1 MSAKLK
7 TIEAVVEVDGTVRL
21 NQNIHLD
28 HAVPAVVT
36 LLVDDTEAN
45 ESNEEA
51 FEALAAKVFDNHD
64 ELFRK
69 LAQ

>member
-21 NQNIHLD
+21 NQNVHLD
-28 HAVPAVVT
+28 HPVPAVVT
-36 LLVDDTEAN
+36 LLVDDTKAKG
-45 ESNEEA
+45 SNDET

-64 ELFRK
+64 ELFRR